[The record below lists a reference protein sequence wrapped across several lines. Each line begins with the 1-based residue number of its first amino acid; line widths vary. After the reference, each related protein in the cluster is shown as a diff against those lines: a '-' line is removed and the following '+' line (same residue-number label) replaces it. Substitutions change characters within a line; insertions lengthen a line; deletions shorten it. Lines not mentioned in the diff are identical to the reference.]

1 MKKPEPRVNND
12 KRNHIKHPIQPLA
25 QDEQGILRFKPNA
38 IVSYLLDNGGIDLN
52 QIATLGFDREDH
64 EQFAQLIGY
73 SLGGYSD
80 LSYVKDETWETAN
93 RMAEKGETEDQARIK
108 ILEEKLATVR
118 KGLKELVPE
127 IFRIH
132 PDDLEE

>member
-25 QDEQGILRFKPNA
+25 QDEHGTLRFKANA
-38 IVSYLLDNGGIDLN
+38 IVRYLLDNGGIDMN

-73 SLGGYSD
+73 SLGGFGD

-93 RMAEKGETEDQARIK
+93 RMSEEGETEEQAKIK
-108 ILEEKLATVR
+108 VLEGSLEAVR
-118 KGLKELVPE
+118 KGLKEIVPE
-127 IFRIH
+127 VFRVH
-132 PDDLEE
+132 PDDLEY